1 MNGGSGK
8 YVQDNHAGNDE
19 CETQDS
25 GTIER
30 LPEKEPGDKRYEHD
44 AGARPDS
51 VCDSHRQ
58 GAQGKGEKEESNSI
72 ACHDHD

>member
-8 YVQDNHAGNDE
+8 YVQDNYAGHE
-19 CETQDS
+19 RETQDG

-51 VCDSHRQ
+51 VCDFHRQ
-58 GAQGKGEKEESNSI
+58 DAQGKGEKEESNGI
-72 ACHDHD
+72 ARHDNY